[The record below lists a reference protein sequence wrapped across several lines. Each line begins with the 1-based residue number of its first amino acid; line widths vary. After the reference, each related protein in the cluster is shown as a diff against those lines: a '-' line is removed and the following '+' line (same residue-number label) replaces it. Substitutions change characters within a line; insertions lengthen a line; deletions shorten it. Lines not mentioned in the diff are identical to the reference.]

1 MNFIRNIISEKRA
14 ARPVAPPMA
23 AAPGEADFGASTL
36 PDQLDAAVTARAEP
50 FEFAEAS
57 GDSARLNIFASE
69 EADGDAAPV
78 NWDLTPSDA
87 EARDLAP
94 LRLTHPKMAADPQVE
109 PSAPET
115 PVAFFEQPAP
125 EAARQETIEERKSRF
140 AILSEEPAQAKSG
153 AEAAPEPL
161 SIAHGETSNPLTLSD
176 MPFVSVQPLQQG
188 EEMLTDAGIQVPP
201 PAAGRGA
208 NRSGRVKTRLLGFN
222 PDSLGLANPFEKAE
236 SRADDPFP
244 VAWLVVV
251 AGPGLGASFALHDGV
266 SKIGRGDDQTVC
278 LNFGDNSISRENH
291 VSIAYDSEQN
301 ALFIGQSGRSNI
313 VRLNNKPLLSTE
325 QMRSGDQVRIGET
338 TLRLVALCG
347 DDFSWAAKS

>member
-23 AAPGEADFGASTL
+23 TPPADVDFGAPTL
-36 PDQLDAAVTARAEP
+36 PDQLDAPVTARTEP
-50 FEFAEAS
+50 FEFAQAS
-57 GDSARLNIFASE
+57 GDDAKLNIFA
-69 EADGDAAPV
+69 GDAADGEATPV
-78 NWDLTPSDA
+78 NWDLATSDT
-87 EARDLAP
+87 EAKDLAP
-94 LRLTHPKMAADPQVE
+94 LRLTHPDMAPKMAADAQV
-109 PSAPET
+109 AQAATATRTET
-115 PVAFFEQPAP
+115 LAAFFEPPAA
-125 EAARQETIEERKSRF
+125 EAAQQETIEERKLRF
-140 AILSEEPAQAKSG
+140 AILSEEPTAPVTESHATI
-153 AEAAPEPL
+153 EA
-161 SIAHGETSNPLTLSD
+161 SIPRTLSD
-176 MPFVSVQPLQQG
+176 MPFVSVQPPQQG

-278 LNFGDNSISRENH
+278 LNFGDNAISRENH
-291 VSIAYDSEQN
+291 VSVAYDSEQN

-347 DDFSWAAKS
+347 DDFSWTAKS